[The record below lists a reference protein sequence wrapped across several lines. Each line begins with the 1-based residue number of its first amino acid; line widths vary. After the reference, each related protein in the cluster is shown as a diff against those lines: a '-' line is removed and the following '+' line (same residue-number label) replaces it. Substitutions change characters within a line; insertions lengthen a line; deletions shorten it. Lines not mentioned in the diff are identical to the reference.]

1 MIVAIIIVSLA
12 LAWLGYETNGL
23 TIRLST
29 GNMMP
34 NSYMLYGIVLTVVGV
49 IMVLASFALHRV
61 FFSAIGPSAIILGFT
76 GITLSDSRFRMPQE
90 ARQTLPKLIASL
102 VIAFGII
109 NASLAL
115 FGQNSI
121 DVYFIITAIIFL
133 ITAWI
138 YLCFNPRAR
147 SALTAIGTGILAVF
161 ILIIAFKVIEIM
173 K

>member
-12 LAWLGYETNGL
+12 LAWLGYETNCL

-29 GNMMP
+29 SNML
-34 NSYMLYGIVLTVVGV
+34 NSYRLYGIALTAVGV
-49 IMVLASFALHRV
+49 IMVLPSFMLHRV
-61 FFSAIGPSAIILGFT
+61 FFTAIGPSAIILGFT
-76 GITLSDSRFRMPQE
+76 SITLSNSMFRMPQE

-121 DVYFIITAIIFL
+121 DVYFNSTAIIYL
-133 ITAWI
+133 IIAWI
-138 YLCFNPRAR
+138 YLCFNPRMR
-147 SALTAIGTGILAVF
+147 SALTAVGAGILAVF
-161 ILIIAFKVIEIM
+161 LLIIAFKVIEIL